1 MPFFGATMKVVIPR
15 IIRWIYPRRI
25 WTGPAEGNQIYL
37 TFDDG
42 PIPEVTPWVLD
53 LLKEYRAKATFFCIG
68 DNVKKHPEIF
78 RRIVAEGHSIG
89 NHTFNHLNGW
99 STDTSHYVQN
109 VLKAEKIL
117 EINSSAE
124 IRAKNRLFRP
134 PFGRLRPLQAKE
146 LQKRG
151 FKLVMWEIIS
161 EDYDRKVSSE
171 KCFDNVSKNAKPGSI
186 IVFHDSLKAQKN
198 LEACL
203 PKVLELFSQKGY
215 VFAAL

>member
-1 MPFFGATMKVVIPR
+1 MKVVTPR
-15 IIRWIYPRRI
+15 IIRWIYPQRI
-25 WTGPAEGNQIYL
+25 WTGAAEGNQIYL

-68 DNVKKHPEIF
+68 DNGQKHPEIF
-78 RRIVAEGHSIG
+78 RRIVAEGQSIG

-99 STDTSHYVQN
+99 STNTVKYVQN
-109 VLKAEKIL
+109 TLKAEKIL
-117 EINSSAE
+117 EEYSSAE

-134 PFGRLRPLQAKE
+134 PFGKLRSAQAKE

-151 FKLVMWEIIS
+151 FKLVMWEIIT
-161 EDYDRKVSSE
+161 EDYNQKISPE
-171 KCFDNVSKNAKPGSI
+171 KCFASVSRNAKPGSI

-198 LEACL
+198 LEASL